1 MGEPLSAAGLP
12 PLVEPGPQLSPE
24 QLRRYA
30 RNLRVPQI
38 GELGQRRLRAATV
51 LCVGAGALG
60 SPALL
65 YLAAAGVGT
74 LAIVDDD
81 DVELSNL
88 QRQVIHGCEAVGR
101 AKTASAAARI
111 RELNPDVQVVEHRRR
126 LDAGSALELVSG
138 CDLVLDGSDNFA
150 TRYLVSDACEI
161 TGIPHVWA
169 SILRFDGQA
178 SVFWAQ
184 HGPTYRDL
192 HPVPPQ
198 PGSVPSC
205 AEAGVLG
212 ALPGMLGSTLAMEA
226 MKLIMG
232 TGAPLLGRLSICDA
246 LDGSWTQIPLRRAAG
261 AVAVTRMSPFD
272 DPARDGYPG
281 AEDSA
286 GILAGA
292 SGASGASGGGASC
305 VASEP
310 GPPSSDPTASDPEL
324 VTPEQLSDLLAERAA
339 GRASFELIDVREPWE
354 HRLERI
360 DGARLV
366 PLGEFTAQPAPH
378 GPDSARSGPDRPD
391 RERAGTPRSGQDEGA
406 GRSGSAASRLDGAAD
421 VILYCQAGVR
431 SAQALSRLRAADSA
445 AGRRRRLRH
454 LDGGLSSWSQEG
466 LPTIGD

>member
-88 QRQVIHGCEAVGR
+88 QRQVIHGSEAVGR

-111 RELNPDVQVVEHRRR
+111 RELNPDVQVVEHQRR

-138 CDLVLDGSDNFA
+138 SDLVLDGSDNFA

-232 TGAPLLGRLSICDA
+232 TGVTLLGRLSICDA

-261 AVAVTRMSPFD
+261 AAAVTHMSPFA

-286 GILAGA
+286 RLFAEGRQG
-292 SGASGASGGGASC
+292 SGSC
-305 VASEP
+305 AVGESERP
-310 GPPSSDPTASDPEL
+310 SPDSSSSDPSPDPDL
-324 VTPEQLSDLLAERAA
+324 VTSEQLRDLLAERAA
-339 GRASFELIDVREPWE
+339 GRVSFELVDVREPWE

-360 DGARLV
+360 DGAQLM
-366 PLGEFTAQPAPH
+366 PLGEFLGQADAPETA
-378 GPDSARSGPDRPD
+378 
-391 RERAGTPRSGQDEGA
+391 
-406 GRSGSAASRLDGAAD
+406 DGAAD
-421 VILYCQAGVR
+421 LLEGADDVILLCQAGVR
-431 SAQALSRLRAADSA
+431 SAQALNRLRAADIV
-445 AGRRRRLRH
+445 AGRTRRVRH
-454 LDGGLSSWSQEG
+454 LAGGMSSWSGAG
-466 LPTIGD
+466 LPTTGD

>member
-1 MGEPLSAAGLP
+1 MSAVSLP
-12 PLVEPGPQLSPE
+12 PLVEPGPELSPE

-65 YLAAAGVGT
+65 YLAAAGIGT

-88 QRQVIHGCEAVGR
+88 QRQVIHGSEAVGR

-212 ALPGMLGSTLAMEA
+212 ALPGMLGSTLAMET

-232 TGAPLLGRLSICDA
+232 TGVPLLGRLLICDA

-261 AVAVTRMSPFD
+261 AAAVRHMSPFA
-272 DPARDGYPG
+272 DPVRDGYPG
-281 AEDSA
+281 AEGSA
-286 GILAGA
+286 RLQAEDAG
-292 SGASGASGGGASC
+292 GSGGCAVGES
-305 VASEP
+305 
-310 GPPSSDPTASDPEL
+310 GRSSPETDL
-324 VTPEQLSDLLAERAA
+324 VTPEQLRDLLAERAA

-360 DGARLV
+360 DGAQLM
-366 PLGEFTAQPAPH
+366 PLGEFLGQADATDTA
-378 GPDSARSGPDRPD
+378 
-391 RERAGTPRSGQDEGA
+391 GA
-406 GRSGSAASRLDGAAD
+406 AADRLDGADD
-421 VILYCQAGVR
+421 VILLCQAGVR
-431 SAQALSRLRAADSA
+431 SAQALSRLRAADIV
-445 AGRRRRLRH
+445 AGRTRRVRH
-454 LDGGLSSWSQEG
+454 LTGGMSSWSGAG
-466 LPTIGD
+466 LPTTGD